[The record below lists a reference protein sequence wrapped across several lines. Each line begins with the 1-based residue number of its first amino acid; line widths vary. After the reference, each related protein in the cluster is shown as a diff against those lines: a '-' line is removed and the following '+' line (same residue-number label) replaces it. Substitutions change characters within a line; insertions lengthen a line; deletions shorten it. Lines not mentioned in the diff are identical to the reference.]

1 MAIDT
6 DVERLLELC
15 LRGDRGET
23 RDHVD
28 RLLDETPPDRLLM
41 SVVLPAVE
49 RIQRCDREDH
59 ASQAAINIML
69 RSARLVAARIIE
81 RLDPTPLDDTLA
93 PRRITLHCGTSLA
106 EELQGEIFAAILEHD
121 GHVVRFLGGGV
132 PADEILADV
141 GRTDPDLLL
150 LFASSAADA
159 PGIREVIDT
168 IRTIDSRPDLQIA
181 VGGGIFGRAPGLAE
195 EIGADLWADDP
206 ADLRVAIVDECD
218 RRAFP
223 EQRTVGRG
231 RRLPKAA

>member
-28 RLLDETPPDRLLM
+28 RLLGDLPPDRLLM
-41 SVVLPAVE
+41 DVVLPAVE
-49 RIQRCDREDH
+49 RIQRVDREDH
-59 ASQAAINIML
+59 ASQAAVNIML
-69 RSARLVAARIIE
+69 RSARLAASRIME
-81 RLDPTPLDDTLA
+81 RLDPTPLDASLE
-93 PRRITLHCGTSLA
+93 PRRIALFCGPSLV
-106 EELQGEIFAAILEHD
+106 EELQAEIFAAILEHD
-121 GHVVRFLGGGV
+121 GHIVRFLGGGV

-141 GRTDPDLLL
+141 GRADPDLLL
-150 LFASSAADA
+150 LFASSATDA
-159 PGIREVIDT
+159 PGIREIIDT

-195 EIGADLWADDP
+195 EIGADLWAEEA
-206 ADLRVAIVDECD
+206 ADLRIAIVDEAD